1 MPAIHTRSRTCSLS
15 PIQISLRTP
24 LACAVLALL
33 TACGGGGGGGGGG
46 ATPKAWKGAAPIE
59 SSTSTTRSPDIAYAA
74 NDQAMAVWL
83 QRDAAVD
90 NVWARRYDA
99 TTGTWGTA
107 VLIETDDTGDAYH
120 PKVAFDASGNGMM
133 VWYQFDGLN
142 TSIWASRF
150 TNATQIWSA
159 ATLIETSS
167 AGNAVAPQVA
177 FDASGNALAVWHQSD
192 GTRDNIWANRFNAGT
207 GLWGT
212 AELIETNN
220 AGGAS
225 SPQIAFDASGNALAV
240 WDQSD
245 GTRDNIWAN
254 RYNGSTGLWGTA
266 ALIENI
272 ATGNAG
278 DPQPAFDG
286 AGNAFVVW
294 QQSDG
299 TRNNIWANRYNAT
312 TGLWGTPGLLE
323 SDNTG
328 PANFPQIAM
337 DSSGFAWAV
346 WQQSDGTRTN
356 IWANRYNAFAG
367 TWGVATLLENET
379 GTAFAPQLAMN
390 ASGNTMVVWSQN
402 LIPSI
407 DTVARHFDASTG
419 TWGAPQ
425 TIETDDAGDASVPQV
440 AMDPSGRAVAVWRQN
455 DGTGNYDILA
465 NRYE

>member
-167 AGNAVAPQVA
+167 AGNAVAPQV
-177 FDASGNALAVWHQSD
+177 
-192 GTRDNIWANRFNAGT
+192 
-207 GLWGT
+207 
-212 AELIETNN
+212 
-220 AGGAS
+220 
-225 SPQIAFDASGNALAV
+225 AFDASGNALAV